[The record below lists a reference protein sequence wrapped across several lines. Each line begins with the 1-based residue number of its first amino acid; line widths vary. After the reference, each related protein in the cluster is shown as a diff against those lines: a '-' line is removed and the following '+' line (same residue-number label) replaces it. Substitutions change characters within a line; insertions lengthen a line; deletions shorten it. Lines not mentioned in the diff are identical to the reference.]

1 MRYLISSFMYWNN
14 PLIEAYWPGQ
24 KDPVQDSRHNGTHC
38 LFWNPIARFDNIST
52 NQRLGD
58 LCRWATEWLTH
69 DGIDGFVADPRNHY
83 DIANLV
89 KLNLWIHDIR
99 AQGIVKPWLILDQ
112 GDGTFLAGN
121 GDSRLRCLERIPEIK
136 SVPAFVSTHISRVSQ
151 YQHLE
156 PVITLDQFAK
166 LCQAQSGQLF
176 TFRLTDPTA
185 PFGMYW
191 YEYNSDQTRW
201 VTPSE
206 SDCVQAFVAYTHAHP
221 GINITPEWFDNLID
235 WNQYHSIVK
244 K

>member
-1 MRYLISSFMYWNN
+1 MYWNN
-14 PLIEAYWPGQ
+14 PLIEAHWPGQ
-24 KDPVQDSRHNGTHC
+24 EDPVQDSLHNGTHC
-38 LFWNPIARFDNIST
+38 LFWDPAARFDNIST

-58 LCRWATEWLTH
+58 LCKWATEWLTH
-69 DGIDGFVADPRNHY
+69 DGIDVFASDPRNHY

-121 GDSRLRCLERIPEIK
+121 GDSRLRCLERIPEIQT
-136 SVPAFVSTHISRVSQ
+136 VPAFVSTHISRAGQ

-156 PVITLDQFAK
+156 PVTTLDQFAK
-166 LCQAQSGQLF
+166 LCQARSGQLF
-176 TFRLTDPTA
+176 TFRLTDPAA

-206 SDCVQAFVAYTHAHP
+206 SDCVAAFVAYAHAHQ
-221 GINITPEWFDNLID
+221 GLKITPEWFDYLID